1 MVDKKDINKILQEME
16 IPEPDEA
23 VKNAAIKASVDE
35 FNRQRESLQKN
46 IKGNETERRL
56 IGRIQIFLNLLG
68 GYAMKKI
75 TINSLLI
82 LLALGLTMPVFARGS
97 LYDMQREQRWRIKE
111 GIHSGELTRKE
122 ARVLR
127 REQRNI
133 RRMKRHFVRD
143 GRISRQDR
151 KSVV

>member
-1 MVDKKDINKILQEME
+1 
-16 IPEPDEA
+16 
-23 VKNAAIKASVDE
+23 
-35 FNRQRESLQKN
+35 
-46 IKGNETERRL
+46 
-56 IGRIQIFLNLLG
+56 
-68 GYAMKKI
+68 MKKI

-143 GRISRQDR
+143 GRISRHERRVLKRRYARAGRHIYRLKHNNRTRYGYAYGPYAPRYNGDYGVFGFSFGHR
-151 KSVV
+151 F